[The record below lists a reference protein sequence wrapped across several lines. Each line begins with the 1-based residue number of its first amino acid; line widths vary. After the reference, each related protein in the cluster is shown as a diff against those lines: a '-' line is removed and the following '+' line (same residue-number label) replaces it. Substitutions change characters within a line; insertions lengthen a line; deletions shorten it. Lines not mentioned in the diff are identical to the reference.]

1 MSRTSARRQHICDVA
16 SNRGANN
23 LRAYRFTVEIVCVA
37 VYGSL
42 PGEPGTWTAMQI
54 AYAPLRT
61 LQDIEEL
68 ERVPLD
74 QRIFS
79 WNLNDWIARGC
90 ALDPEKIAIRY
101 IADGDPESTAVCL
114 RYGELQSRAIQA
126 ANLFHSF
133 GVAPGDVVMFVLPTL
148 PQLYVAMLG
157 AVAAG
162 IACGVNWMLKP
173 AQLGELVR
181 STKAKVLV
189 TLGPTPGYDIWENVQ
204 AIRPDIPPSVRILTV
219 PGPGGAT
226 VPETDF
232 DTLAAGES
240 AERLVFARQIAPDDI
255 AAYVHSG
262 GTTGSPKLVKLT
274 HRGFAYKCW
283 ANAVVMAHA
292 PDDVIFAD
300 YPMFHIAGIFGRGYF
315 AVAHGMS
322 IVIPSPLGARDKRFI
337 DNYWKF
343 VDKFG
348 ITIFSGVPTTLA
360 QLAKSGPRGEKLATL
375 RDYACTGSTAFP
387 AEIARQIENL
397 IGVRVLLT
405 YGATEYTQNVTQAP
419 RDGDPKYGSPG
430 IRLPYTQVK
439 TVELDGD
446 RIKRE
451 CAVDEIGVVVVKG
464 PSITPGY
471 LEPAYN
477 EGVFTRDGWFN
488 SGDLGRFDADG
499 YLWLT
504 GRVKDVIIRG
514 GHNIDPSVIEETLL
528 KHPDVLLAAAVS
540 KPDAYAG
547 ELPIAYVQ
555 LVPGGRASA
564 DEIRDFA
571 SRHIPERAAAP
582 KDIVIL
588 ERMPLT
594 DVQKP
599 AKIELRRDAARRAF
613 REVLAGVADGRIT
626 VDIEADPVR
635 GTVAVI
641 GVAGAAG
648 ARRDVEQEIH
658 QRMKAFAIAYNV
670 QWVE

>member
-1 MSRTSARRQHICDVA
+1 M
-16 SNRGANN
+16 
-23 LRAYRFTVEIVCVA
+23 
-37 VYGSL
+37 
-42 PGEPGTWTAMQI
+42 AMR
-54 AYAPLRT
+54 YAPLRT
-61 LQDIEEL
+61 LQDVEAL
-68 ERVPLD
+68 ERMPLE

-79 WNLNDWIARGC
+79 WNLNDWLARGC
-90 ALDPEKIAIRY
+90 ALDPDKIAIRY
-101 IADGDPESTAVCL
+101 IADGDPESPPVLL
-114 RYGELQSRAIQA
+114 RYRELQARARKA
-126 ANLFHSF
+126 ANLFHTL
-133 GVAPGDVVMFVLPTL
+133 GVEPGDAVLIVLPTL

-162 IACGVNWMLKP
+162 IACSVNWMLKGE
-173 AQLGELVR
+173 QLAKLVR
-181 STKAKVLV
+181 LSKAKVLI
-189 TLGPTPGYDIWENVQ
+189 TLGPTPGYEIWENVQ
-204 AIRPDIPPSVRILTV
+204 AIRSDIPPSVRLLTV
-219 PGPGGAT
+219 SGPGGAAIA
-226 VPETDF
+226 ETDF
-232 DTLAAGES
+232 ETLAVRESGEQL
-240 AERLVFARQIAPDDI
+240 EFARKVAPDDI

-283 ANAVVMAHA
+283 ANAVVMAHT

-315 AVAHGMS
+315 AIAHGMS

-360 QLAKSGPRGEKLATL
+360 QLAKSGPRGEQLASL
-375 RDYACTGSTAFP
+375 RKYACTGSTAFP
-387 AEIARQIENL
+387 AEVARQIESL

-430 IRLPYTQVK
+430 LRLPYTQVK

-446 RIKRE
+446 RIVRE

-464 PSITPGY
+464 PSVTPGY
-471 LEPAYN
+471 LDPKYD

-488 SGDLGRFDADG
+488 SGDLGRFDEDG

-528 KHPDVLLAAAVS
+528 KHPAVLLAAAVS

-555 LVPGGRASA
+555 LVAGARAGA
-564 DEIRDFA
+564 EEIRDFA
-571 SRHIPERAAAP
+571 AQHIPERAAAP
-582 KDIVIL
+582 KEIVIV

-599 AKIELRRDAARRAF
+599 AKTELRRDAARRAF
-613 REVLAGVADGRIT
+613 REVLADVADGKLA
-626 VDIEADPVR
+626 VEMVADPAK
-635 GTVAVI
+635 GMMAVI
-641 GVAGAAG
+641 SAA
-648 ARRDVEQEIH
+648 ADAPRAVEEQINA
-658 QRMKAFAIAYNV
+658 RMKAFPIAYRV
-670 QWVE
+670 QWTE